1 MALRP
6 HHSALTETQKRR
18 SLLQRMTIVHGFLGL
33 GLLIIVARLI
43 ELQVV
48 RGQEY
53 HEAAQAQHYGDV
65 RLPAKRGEI
74 FGKSSKTGETN
85 VLATNTT
92 LDLVYVDPASIKN
105 DAEATLIAETLADM
119 LVTEEYHA
127 ACSKGKELCPRE
139 LIIPSLYASAFDPV
153 LLHQILQSGSF
164 LEPAP
169 SGLPP
174 SNVLH
179 LPDLPE
185 ARRIFARDIER
196 RITGKR
202 MTFVPLLYGATK
214 VQMKTVQELGIEGVV
229 VNADQ
234 KLIYA
239 NPEEIRQSS
248 VDAYARKL
256 AGPLETDPVVLR
268 KILRSRPLRYVPIMH
283 RLTPSLSLAIKEKQ
297 LASLKETLE
306 RKKNARDVKEAQEM
320 QDPLR
325 GIALIPEHWRF
336 YPDTTIA
343 SHVIGFLNT
352 NQEAQYGVERTYNP
366 LLRGQAGYISTVSDP
381 QGGQILTANQTIVN
395 PRDGDTVVLT
405 IDRAIQKEIESIM
418 ERAVK
423 EYQADSG
430 QVIVMDPFTGRILAM
445 VNAPLFDSNKY
456 AVVYEKELVLLDTG
470 KESQIVV
477 ELFHPKT
484 NVRVLKAYLKD
495 VFTEEGRGALS
506 EKTRKA
512 LEEIELLYDLKDV
525 TRYYLYLG
533 ETNRREIFPTEE
545 KGLWLKYKNN
555 IGVGAYL
562 NRTVQEIYE
571 PGSVMKPVTV
581 AIALDEGELVP
592 DDIYEDFEPVLVDEK
607 LRKFVNNNDRRF
619 YGRVTMTNCLE
630 FSINTCMTS
639 IGFKLGPK
647 LFHRA
652 LERFGF
658 GRITGVELEDELPGE
673 LRPWRK
679 ANDWS
684 RALLAT
690 SAFGQGISATP
701 LQMITA
707 FAALGNGGKLMRPS
721 IVDSIIHEDGS
732 VEIMEPHVV
741 DQVITPETSDT
752 ITAMLVSSVNK
763 GYAKPAKVKRYQ
775 IAGKTGT
782 SQIAGPGGKYEQGT
796 GSTIASFIGYA
807 PAQNPRFVALIKLDR
822 PKAKN
827 ITHGAQTGAPLFR
840 EIAEFL
846 IKYYGLPPDEG

>member
-430 QVIVMDPFTGRILAM
+430 QVIVMDPATGRILAM
-445 VNAPLFDSNKY
+445 VNAPLFDSN
-456 AVVYEKELVLLDTG
+456 
-470 KESQIVV
+470 
-477 ELFHPKT
+477 
-484 NVRVLKAYLKD
+484 N
-495 VFTEEGRGALS
+495 
-506 EKTRKA
+506 
-512 LEEIELLYDLKDV
+512 
-525 TRYYLYLG
+525 
-533 ETNRREIFPTEE
+533 
-545 KGLWLKYKNN
+545 
-555 IGVGAYL
+555 
-562 NRTVQEIYE
+562 
-571 PGSVMKPVTV
+571 
-581 AIALDEGELVP
+581 
-592 DDIYEDFEPVLVDEK
+592 
-607 LRKFVNNNDRRF
+607 
-619 YGRVTMTNCLE
+619 
-630 FSINTCMTS
+630 
-639 IGFKLGPK
+639 
-647 LFHRA
+647 
-652 LERFGF
+652 
-658 GRITGVELEDELPGE
+658 
-673 LRPWRK
+673 
-679 ANDWS
+679 
-684 RALLAT
+684 
-690 SAFGQGISATP
+690 
-701 LQMITA
+701 
-707 FAALGNGGKLMRPS
+707 
-721 IVDSIIHEDGS
+721 
-732 VEIMEPHVV
+732 
-741 DQVITPETSDT
+741 
-752 ITAMLVSSVNK
+752 
-763 GYAKPAKVKRYQ
+763 
-775 IAGKTGT
+775 
-782 SQIAGPGGKYEQGT
+782 
-796 GSTIASFIGYA
+796 
-807 PAQNPRFVALIKLDR
+807 
-822 PKAKN
+822 
-827 ITHGAQTGAPLFR
+827 
-840 EIAEFL
+840 
-846 IKYYGLPPDEG
+846 